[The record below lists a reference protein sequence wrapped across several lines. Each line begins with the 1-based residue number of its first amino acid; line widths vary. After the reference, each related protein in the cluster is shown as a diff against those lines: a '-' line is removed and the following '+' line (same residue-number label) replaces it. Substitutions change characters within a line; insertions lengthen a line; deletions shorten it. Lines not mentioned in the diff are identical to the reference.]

1 MLLFCALS
9 LEIQLLNGLEGCL
22 VCGSLSVL
30 LNVTFRYL
38 QEIGYTDTIIDVR
51 SSRVRQLLGLQGQNE
66 GDDNRQMVNGEGTGK
81 RPSEG
86 QGRR

>member
-1 MLLFCALS
+1 MFAH
-9 LEIQLLNGLEGCL
+9 IKMTKVIIYWN
-22 VCGSLSVL
+22 
-30 LNVTFRYL
+30 FRYL

-51 SSRVRQLLGLQGQNE
+51 SARVRQLLGLNSNSDA
-66 GDDNRQMVNGEGTGK
+66 DDNRQLVNGEQTGK